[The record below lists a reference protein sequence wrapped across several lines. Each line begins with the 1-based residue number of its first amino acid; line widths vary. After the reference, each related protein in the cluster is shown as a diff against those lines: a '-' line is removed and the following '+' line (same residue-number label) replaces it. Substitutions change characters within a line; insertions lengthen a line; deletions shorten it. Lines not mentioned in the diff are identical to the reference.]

1 MPVPLKKLSKGMA
14 QALRHQPVRYGLE
27 LDEEGWVLV
36 ADLLAGLCRRRHW
49 CDLTV
54 EEVQAVLAMPGKQRY
69 EMKNGRIRALYGHS
83 THVMVHK
90 ETAVPP
96 PFLYHGTAPETVSHI
111 LQEGLRPK
119 KRQFVHLSVD
129 VETARM
135 VGQRKA
141 RQPVI
146 LRVRAWEAY
155 ETAVSFY
162 RGNDATWLADH
173 IPPEFIEVL
182 RL

>member
-1 MPVPLKKLSKGMA
+1 MA

-27 LDEEGWVLV
+27 PDEEGWVPV

-49 CDLTV
+49 CDLTMADI
-54 EEVQAVLAMPGKQRY
+54 QAVLAMPGKQRY
-69 EMKNGRIRALYGHS
+69 EMKDGRIRALYGHS
-83 THVMVHK
+83 AQVVVQK

-96 PFLYHGTAPETVSHI
+96 PFLYHGTAPETVSRI
-111 LQEGLRPK
+111 LQEGLKPM

-135 VGQRKA
+135 VGRRKD

-146 LRVRAWEAY
+146 LRVRALEAC
-155 ETAVSFY
+155 ETAVPFY
-162 RGNDATWLADH
+162 RGNNSTWLADH
-173 IPPEFIEVL
+173 VLPEFIEVL
-182 RL
+182 PS